1 MLHLLK
7 GRAGSGKTAKMR
19 EIISQLAENGG
30 SRPLLLVPEQFSFE
44 TERIMLELLGPKNL
58 KNIDIFSFPRMA
70 FSELRKKGI
79 SNLKTADNGIKAAI
93 MSEALMQLDGKLHV
107 FSNVRHNSTALSPL
121 VDFCKELKYCCI
133 DSDSLTEKLEGSTNS
148 FLKNKLTELDLI
160 RNTYEALLTQS
171 YFDDADAVSVFAE
184 TANES
189 SYFKNKTLFLDGFRD
204 FSKQESE
211 CLKVALS
218 QCDDVYITVCV
229 DEKVRKFSSLYY
241 MKELEN
247 RLRTVASKT
256 NSTVDEIYCEQ
267 NENAFAPD
275 IAKLE
280 KSLFS
285 TEKHQKSN
293 YNGDII
299 VAKCSDSEN
308 EALFVAAT
316 IKKLL
321 KSGKYRCRDI
331 AIIERTNGTYKKNVI
346 DALKRL
352 SIPVFDDSRQP
363 LATETLFINICSALE
378 CISKGITTQTLMSYL
393 KTGLTG
399 LSVDEISRLEKYA
412 LVWDLKTS
420 GWQKD
425 FTMHPD
431 GFGEELD
438 EKAQKHL
445 EELNSLRKKAVLPL
459 LKLKKDCE
467 NADGKQI
474 ATAVY
479 EFIINSKIKENL
491 LELTLEL
498 DEGGFSVEANRQ
510 EYSLNALMHIL
521 DTMAILTEGKF
532 YPLKRWYELF
542 MILVTSGD
550 MGEIPQGLDEV
561 TVGCADRI
569 RLEKTKVVFLVGV
582 NKDEFP
588 LVNMGGGILTDADRV
603 LLTNLGI
610 EVRPPFEDTVDEE
623 RFISYCAI
631 TAASEKLYMTYKCND
646 GEGGTLFKSEII
658 TTVENSFD
666 NFNTVVTSEL
676 PADYFIESEE
686 SAFSAYSRN
695 YLYNNEIKSTLKAYF
710 EDKKEYEGKINALE
724 NLSGNEPFGF
734 KEKEYSKRLF
744 GEDVYISASKVESFY
759 NCPFAY
765 FMRYGLGAEPLKE
778 ATLDPAQSGTIIHL
792 VMEEILKK
800 YPQATFVDTPDDELR
815 EAVSSVL
822 KAYLEEK
829 MGGVE
834 EKSERFMKLFYRLV
848 DISMTVIERLKVE
861 FGVGEFAPCDFELRI
876 GGNEIPAYELPLDEG
891 KLRVTGSIDRVDLME
906 KDGIKYIRVVD
917 YKTGQKAFKLSELF
931 DGLNIQMV
939 LYLMALEKNGRKYYG
954 DIVPSGVLY
963 LPSRIGLK
971 NYLGE
976 RTPDDVTIENQR
988 RKSGKLSGMILD
1000 SPVVFNGMGVDTY
1013 PDYFPASYNAKGG
1026 AKGSYYSLSQFRSLS
1041 DIIDKKII
1049 SMGNALHNGEIS
1061 AVPIGEADKK
1071 DGKMCEY
1078 CAYRSVCAREGGEPF
1093 NKTTKLT
1100 HLKAL
1105 ERLDGE
1111 ELEQKLD

>member
-19 EIISQLAENGG
+19 EIISQLAENGS

-44 TERIMLELLGPKNL
+44 TERIMLELLGPKKL

-70 FSELRKKGI
+70 FSELQKKGL

-93 MSEALMQLDGKLHV
+93 MSEALMQLEGRLEI

-133 DSDSLTEKLEGSTNS
+133 DSESLTEKLENSTNS

-171 YFDDADAVSVFAE
+171 YFDDSDAVSVFTNLAI
-184 TANES
+184 ES
-189 SYFKNKTLFLDGFRD
+189 GFFKNKTLFLDGFRD
-204 FSKQESE
+204 FSKQELE
-211 CLKVALS
+211 CLKLAFS
-218 QCDDVYITVCV
+218 QCDDVYISVCV
-229 DEKVRKFSSLYY
+229 DEKVKKFTSLYY
-241 MKELEN
+241 MKEFEN
-247 RLRTVASKT
+247 KLRTIASKT
-256 NSTVDEIYCEQ
+256 NTSVDEFYCKQ
-267 NENAFAPD
+267 KENAFASD
-275 IAKLE
+275 ISKLE
-280 KSLFS
+280 KSLFA
-285 TEKHQKSN
+285 TEKLEKSN
-293 YNGDII
+293 YNGDIV

-308 EALFVAAT
+308 ESLFVANT

-331 AIIERTNGTYKKNVI
+331 AVIERTNGTYKKSVI

-352 SIPVFDDSRQP
+352 SIPVFDDSRLP

-393 KTGLTG
+393 KTGLVG
-399 LSVDEISRLEKYA
+399 LTVSEISRLEKYA
-412 LVWDLKTS
+412 LIWDLKAS

-438 EKAQKHL
+438 EKAQNRL
-445 EELNSLRKKAVLPL
+445 DELNSIRKKAVLPL

-467 NADGKQI
+467 DADGKAI
-474 ATAVY
+474 AAAVY
-479 EFIINSKIKENL
+479 EFIINSKIKDNL
-491 LELTLEL
+491 LKLTLEL
-498 DEGGFSVEANRQ
+498 DVGGFSVEANRQ
-510 EYSLNALMHIL
+510 EYSWNALMHIL
-521 DTMAILTEGKF
+521 DTMALITDGKF
-532 YPLKRWYELF
+532 YSLKRWYELF
-542 MILVTSGD
+542 MILVSSGD

-588 LVNMGGGILTDADRV
+588 LVNVGSGILTDADRV

-623 RFISYCAI
+623 QFIAYCAV

-646 GEGGTLFKSEII
+646 GEGGALFKSEII
-658 TTVENSFD
+658 TTVEKIFND
-666 NFNTVVTSEL
+666 FNTVVTSEL
-676 PADYFIESEE
+676 PAAYFIESEE
-686 SAFSAYSRN
+686 SAFSAFSKN

-710 EDKKEYEGKINALE
+710 EDKKEYEGKIDALE
-724 NLSGNEPFGF
+724 ILSGNEPFCF
-734 KEKEYSKRLF
+734 KNSENSKKLF
-744 GEDVYISASKVESFY
+744 GDDVYISASKIEQFY

-765 FMRYGLGAEPLKE
+765 FIHYGLGAEPLNQ
-778 ATLDPAQSGTIIHL
+778 ASLDPAQSGTIIHL

-800 YPQATFVDTPDDELR
+800 YPGATFVDTPDDELR
-815 EAVSSVL
+815 EDVSSVL
-822 KAYLEEK
+822 KVYLEEK
-829 MGGVE
+829 MGGIE
-834 EKSERFMKLFYRLV
+834 EKNERFMKLFYRFV
-848 DISMTVIERLKVE
+848 DISMAVIKRLKVE

-876 GGNEIPAYELPLDEG
+876 GGDDIPAYELPLHEG
-891 KLRVTGSIDRVDLME
+891 KVRVTGSIDRVDLME

-917 YKTGQKAFKLSELF
+917 YKTGQKEFKLSELF

-939 LYLMALEKNGRKYYG
+939 LYLMALEKNGKNYYG
-954 DIVPSGVLY
+954 NIIPSGVLY
-963 LPSRIGLK
+963 HPSRIGLK
-971 NYLGE
+971 DYLGE
-976 RTPDDVTIENQR
+976 RTPDNSTIEKQK

-1000 SPVVFNGMGVDTY
+1000 SPVVFNGMGVDVY
-1013 PDYFPASYNAKGG
+1013 PDYFPASFNAKGG
-1026 AKGSYYSLSQFRSLS
+1026 AKGNFYSLPQFQALS
-1041 DIIDKKII
+1041 CIIDDKII
-1049 SMGNALHNGEIS
+1049 SMGNALHRGEIP
-1061 AVPIGEADKK
+1061 AMPLGEADKK

-1078 CAYRSVCAREGGEPF
+1078 CSYRSVCAREGGEPF
-1093 NKTTKLT
+1093 NKILKLT

-1111 ELEQKLD
+1111 EIE